1 MDHILSITFVIYYTF
16 ALNLMTLVD
25 KLLLKY
31 FSFQLR
37 KDNDMNS
44 GVQSQ
49 AIQGNGPNY
58 LKRKKKKNN
67 ILFYME
73 ISTLS
78 RTGNELN

>member
-1 MDHILSITFVIYYTF
+1 
-16 ALNLMTLVD
+16 
-25 KLLLKY
+25 
-31 FSFQLR
+31 
-37 KDNDMNS
+37 MNS

>member
-31 FSFQLR
+31 FIFQLR
-37 KDNDMNS
+37 KDNDMDS

-58 LKRKKKKNN
+58 LKKYIYFFLKEN
-67 ILFYME
+67 IYYS
-73 ISTLS
+73 I
-78 RTGNELN
+78 